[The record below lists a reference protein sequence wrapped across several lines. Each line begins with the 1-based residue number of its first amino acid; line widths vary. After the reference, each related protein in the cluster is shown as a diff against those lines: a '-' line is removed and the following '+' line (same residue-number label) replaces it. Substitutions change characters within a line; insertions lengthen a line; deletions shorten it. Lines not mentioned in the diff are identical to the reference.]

1 MATGIAVILEF
12 AEEVNSACG
21 SQQIERIDIGG
32 GLPVNFKSEE
42 MKPTFKDYT
51 DVLRAKVPVLF
62 TDKYQVKTE
71 FGRSIAAK
79 NGFIITRV

>member
-12 AEEVNSACG
+12 AEEVNSARG